1 MKIEFI
7 YSPGLSE
14 TANKAIDR
22 ALLYDNAK
30 TDVREDGYAV
40 IEAGKN
46 IPCDSTIVFVTDD
59 IGSDEKWNAHV
70 EALPDD
76 KKIILASRIVGKGI
90 RLSEIIPAKIR
101 KINTVKLLDDD
112 LDELWDVLSSDKD
125 YYSVISALYSMVE
138 GWMASDRSKVK
149 LIHNIPLTVKYKKYL
164 KKNSKNEKR
173 PYFKQR
179 IEEINEYLNISLME
193 EGIHIFKRASHSL
206 PVIALLIF
214 VSVFILAQIYGIP
227 KYLRITRNAVAI
239 CGDEFDTLSSPVQVL
254 KAVEVIRNP
263 LINASLKEEAYQ
275 KYNYYMCD
283 NWPNTVI
290 AGEYIYAQNDVR
302 ICSDDRY
309 FYTASGNGCCLKW
322 DTYNGSI
329 VKKDKVS
336 DNSLYVLD
344 IMNDEQNIITVDEA
358 GNAFYLSDGKW
369 ISSEG
374 IITEYGYAIDV
385 SMAKD
390 RACVLTLDNSVVML
404 TVNGGNIGVVN
415 AFSFDDVYGI
425 KQNDDHALFVVSDN
439 GTDRIIKVDVN
450 GEIIDNYT
458 LEDKIDKTCNVDF
471 KQDKVLF
478 VNSKGNVFIFDAAD
492 NSIEKLPT
500 VITQPIIINF
510 INDTAIYYCD
520 RNKGN
525 CLYDYAHGIDLGSFL
540 PEAGFVTSAA
550 CGGNT
555 VAVLS
560 SGYIFSENVEDL
572 IPKDDI
578 DLSHALE
585 SFNGTVSG
593 SKGFIRNAEIADEK
607 YIFADIDD
615 GAGNAFTYLVD
626 GGHYYLYTSPKQ
638 RAESSR
644 ADQLEFL
651 YSQPSA
657 VVFTGAPTVVG
668 VLENGETMV
677 IGASDGSFCEMITSG
692 DNIVNVTKMQIPS
705 GSPVVCVY
713 LMDNDCFYI
722 EDSDGLFWKARYGSK
737 AVNSYEGMYTEIRN
751 KLHYAMYDDIKDS
764 VSDYVLKSV
773 GVEYVPGHDG
783 KMWE

>member
-7 YSPGLSE
+7 YSPGLSAV
-14 TANKAIDR
+14 ANKAVER

-30 TDVREDGYAV
+30 AVVREDGYAV

-46 IPCDSTIVFVTDD
+46 ITCDSTIVFVTDD
-59 IGSDEKWNAHV
+59 IGSDDKWNLHV
-70 EALPDD
+70 ESLPDD

-101 KINTVKLLDDD
+101 KINTVKLLDDN

-138 GWMASDRSKVK
+138 GWMASGRSELK
-149 LIHNIPLTVKYKKYL
+149 LLHNIPLTMKYKKYL
-164 KKNSKNEKR
+164 KNSSRNEKR

-179 IEEINEYLNISLME
+179 TEEINEYLNVSLTD
-193 EGIHIFKRASHSL
+193 EGIHLIKRTLHSL
-206 PVIALLIF
+206 PVIALLLF
-214 VSVFILAQIYGIP
+214 VSIFIIAQIYGVP
-227 KYLRITRNAVAI
+227 KYLRITRNAAAI
-239 CGDEFDTLSSPVQVL
+239 CGDEFDTLQSPVQVL

-263 LINASLKEEAYQ
+263 MINASLKEEAYQ
-275 KYNYYMCD
+275 RYNYLMCD

-290 AGEYIYAQNDVR
+290 GGEYKYAQNDVC

-309 FYTASGNGCCLKW
+309 FFTASGNGCCLKW

-336 DNSLYVLD
+336 NNPLYVLD
-344 IMNDEQNIITVDEA
+344 ILNDEQNIITVDEA

-369 ISSEG
+369 ISSES
-374 IITEYGYAIDV
+374 IITEFGYAIDV
-385 SMAKD
+385 SLAKN
-390 RACVLTLDNSVVML
+390 RACVLTIDNSIVML
-404 TVNGGNIGVVN
+404 GIENGQIFFVN

-425 KQNDDHALFVVSDN
+425 RQNDDHALFVVSDD
-439 GTDRIIKVDVN
+439 GTDKIIKVDAN
-450 GEIIDNYT
+450 GEITDSYSPGY
-458 LEDKIDKTCNVDF
+458 EIDKTCNVDF

-478 VNSKGNVFIFDAAD
+478 VNSTGNVFIFDAAD
-492 NSIEKLPT
+492 KSTETLPT
-500 VITQPIIINF
+500 VITQPIIISF

-525 CLYDYAHGIDLGSFL
+525 CLYDYVHGIDLGSFL

-555 VAVLS
+555 VAVMS
-560 SGYIFSENVEDL
+560 SGFIFSENVEDL
-572 IPKDDI
+572 IPKENI
-578 DLSHALE
+578 DLSHAVE
-585 SFNGTVSG
+585 SFNGTASD
-593 SKGFIRNAEIADEK
+593 SKGFIKNAEIVDDK

-626 GGHYYLYTSPKQ
+626 GGHYYLYTSPVQ
-638 RAESSR
+638 RSESSR
-644 ADQLEFL
+644 ADQLQFL

-657 VVFTGAPTVVG
+657 VVFTGAPTIVG

-677 IGASDGSFCEMITSG
+677 IGASDGSFCEMVTTG
-692 DNIVNVTKMQIPS
+692 DNIVNVTKMQVPS

-713 LMDNDCFYI
+713 LMDNDCFYV
-722 EDSDGLFWKARYGSK
+722 EDADGLFWKARYGSIG
-737 AVNSYEGMYTEIRN
+737 VSSYEVMYTEIRN
-751 KLHYAMYDDIKDS
+751 KLHYAMYDDIKNT
-764 VSDYVLKSV
+764 VTDYVLKSV